1 LQVPTFLKFAFAMWT
16 LILFQVGVEYVLINK
31 KKIFFTD
38 FLKKMMM
45 GKCIEWYNQN

>member
-1 LQVPTFLKFAFAMWT
+1 LQVPTFLKFTFAMWT

-38 FLKKMMM
+38 VLKKMMM
-45 GKCIEWYNQN
+45 GKCMVSYNQN